1 MKQKIKKPK
10 FSLDNI
16 QHTKVH
22 DSSKFKDFNV
32 NEFFENENDVAAAL
46 LQCLIDNDSE
56 SFMEILDS
64 YLRVNRSK
72 IAQKT
77 KLSRATVS
85 SAFSKKSNPTLKT
98 IAKIVHEAHLSK
110 K

>member
-1 MKQKIKKPK
+1 MSKRKTLKKRE

-64 YLRVNRSK
+64 YLRVN
-72 IAQKT
+72 
-77 KLSRATVS
+77 SRV
-85 SAFSKKSNPTLKT
+85 
-98 IAKIVHEAHLSK
+98 
-110 K
+110 